1 MHRLLAQHAAV
12 ALGAP
17 SSCVEDRPAAR
28 RGSVQGSPRLKA
40 VLSVFWAIFHA
51 GNSHFR
57 ANRGGA
63 ARCEQPGVRGV
74 ARGGAR
80 PSFLVVLTEQPAR
93 C

>member
-1 MHRLLAQHAAV
+1 MHRVLAQHAVV

-17 SSCVEDRPAAR
+17 SSCVENRPAAH

-51 GNSHFR
+51 GNAHFR

-63 ARCEQPGVRGV
+63 ARREQPGT
-74 ARGGAR
+74 AAFCSKFGA
-80 PSFLVVLTEQPAR
+80 F
-93 C
+93 

>member
-1 MHRLLAQHAAV
+1 M
-12 ALGAP
+12 
-17 SSCVEDRPAAR
+17 ENRPAAH

-63 ARCEQPGVRGV
+63 ARCEQR
-74 ARGGAR
+74 
-80 PSFLVVLTEQPAR
+80 
-93 C
+93 